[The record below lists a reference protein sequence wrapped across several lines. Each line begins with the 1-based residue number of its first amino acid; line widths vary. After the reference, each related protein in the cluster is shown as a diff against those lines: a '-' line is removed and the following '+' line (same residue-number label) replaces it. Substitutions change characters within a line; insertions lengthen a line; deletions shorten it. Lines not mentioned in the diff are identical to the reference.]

1 MRSFSILNFICNG
14 KSVLTFSKEQV
25 EKLMGYTA
33 TAVYKCVNIN
43 SIVCET
49 SDCVDMIYTKDGMK
63 ILAGM
68 IFFNHNIVKIGKI
81 PLEWC

>member
-1 MRSFSILNFICNG
+1 MKSFSILDFICTG

-33 TAVYKCVNIN
+33 TAVYKCVNID

-49 SDCVDMIYTKDGMK
+49 SDCEDMIYTKDGMK
-63 ILAGM
+63 ILARM
-68 IFFNHNIVKIGKI
+68 IFLDHNIVKIGKI
-81 PLEWC
+81 PLE